1 MKVILAI
8 VILTI
13 LYIFGMSK
21 LEIMRL
27 SDLILL
33 SSTTTSVQTSSRSS
47 GDISSSSEVKLKISA
62 TISGAVNKPGTY
74 TISNNGFLEELIQ
87 AAGGLK
93 PEADIETFNKD
104 YVITIEKQS
113 FYIPEKSQNEKI
125 SINNASIEELELLPS
140 IGVVSATNIV
150 KYRSTNG
157 VFLTLEDIL
166 KVERIGEKTYLAIR
180 DLIKL

>member
-27 SDLILL
+27 SDLIML
-33 SSTTTSVQTSSRSS
+33 SSTTTSVQSSSRSS
-47 GDISSSSEVKLKISA
+47 ADISSSVELKLKISA

-74 TISNNGFLEELIQ
+74 TISNNGFLNELID

-93 PEADIETFNKD
+93 QEADGETFNKE
-104 YVITIEKQS
+104 YVITQDKMS
-113 FYIPEKSQNEKI
+113 FYIPSVSANEKI
-125 SINNASIEELELLPS
+125 SINNATIEELELLPS

-150 KYRSTNG
+150 NYRNSNG
-157 VFLTLEDIL
+157 GFLSLEDIL